1 MCVFR
6 VFLHYP
12 EFIIS
17 TYSRSV
23 ITGIFSTWLLGSWW
37 WGLIST
43 NQWGGNEH
51 LIKFH
56 SWFYYVVNF
65 ASSDW
70 LMGPQNRLRPFPKS
84 GYFATRFRDIGDFWG
99 IPGKSTIEL
108 SPLSPSVWMKCYV
121 TPHIRTFVMYVLLAS
136 IIGSWNEQD
145 YDLVWAVEKIWVPMY
160 FWKHT
165 HVAPFG
171 ASDVFDVRGP
181 SGRPF
186 GPKANVKK

>member
-6 VFLHYP
+6 IFLHYP

-23 ITGIFSTWLLGSWW
+23 ITVVFSTWLLGSWW
-37 WGLIST
+37 SGLIST
-43 NQWGGNEH
+43 NQWGWNEQ

-56 SWFYYVVNF
+56 SCFYYVVNF

-70 LMGPQNRLRPFPKS
+70 LMGRQNRLRPFQKS
-84 GYFATRFRDIGDFWG
+84 GYFPTHFRDIGEFWG

-108 SPLSPSVWMKCYV
+108 SALSPSVSMKCSV
-121 TPHIRTFVMYVLLAS
+121 TPHISKFVMYVLLAS

-145 YDLVWAVEKIWVPMY
+145 VGAV
-160 FWKHT
+160 
-165 HVAPFG
+165 
-171 ASDVFDVRGP
+171 
-181 SGRPF
+181 
-186 GPKANVKK
+186 